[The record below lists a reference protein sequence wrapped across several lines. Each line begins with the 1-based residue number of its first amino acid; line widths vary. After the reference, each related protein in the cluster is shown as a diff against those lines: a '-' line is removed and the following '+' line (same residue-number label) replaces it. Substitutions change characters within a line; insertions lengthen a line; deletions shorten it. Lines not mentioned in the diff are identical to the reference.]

1 MPRGHIS
8 TPAPARAA
16 PLPAAPAPSSIR
28 AALTSSTRRP
38 STAAHRARRG
48 PAAPNAAA
56 AGTADSAADALLGA
70 LNPRVAALRPSKTMA
85 LTDAARAMR
94 EQGVDVIG
102 LAAGE
107 PDFDTPAAIVEAG
120 IEALRTGQTRYTP
133 NTGTTALRQ
142 AIARKL
148 EGEWRRRAGGQKKK
162 IVVFERDS
170 PPLRGH
176 LLPSARA

>member
-1 MPRGHIS
+1 
-8 TPAPARAA
+8 
-16 PLPAAPAPSSIR
+16 
-28 AALTSSTRRP
+28 
-38 STAAHRARRG
+38 
-48 PAAPNAAA
+48 
-56 AGTADSAADALLGA
+56 
-70 LNPRVAALRPSKTMA
+70 
-85 LTDAARAMR
+85 MR

-148 EGEWRRRAGGQKKK
+148 EGEWRRRAGGQKEKNRC
-162 IVVFERDS
+162 FRARLPAFAGPS
-170 PPLRGH
+170 LALRAR
-176 LLPSARA
+176 LREILTLPTV